1 MQGDQTQ
8 NGERRE
14 TAGELFALL
23 AVAQKMGRRLGYET
37 HGDAYDSV
45 RDLNQ
50 LLHQACAKA
59 GLIQQTLTKFR

>member
-8 NGERRE
+8 QGERRE

-37 HGDAYDSV
+37 HGEAYDSV
-45 RDLNQ
+45 RDLNE
-50 LLHQACAKA
+50 LLHRACEKA
-59 GLIQQTLTKFR
+59 ELIQQTLAKFR